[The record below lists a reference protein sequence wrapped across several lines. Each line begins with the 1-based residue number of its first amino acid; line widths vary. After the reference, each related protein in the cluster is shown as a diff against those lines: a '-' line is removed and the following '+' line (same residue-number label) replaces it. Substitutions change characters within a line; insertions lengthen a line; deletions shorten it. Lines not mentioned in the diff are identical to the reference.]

1 MREMHHVRQIPGENR
16 RRWFTSADMDL
27 IVWLNNADKPM
38 AFELCYD
45 KQDAEHAITWHST
58 AGFRHMAVDDGEGC
72 LGQYKSS
79 PLLLANRVFDAKR
92 VYNLFSA
99 SSDTMP
105 SDIAVFV
112 QRVLATHPHFEAHD
126 TTYPS

>member
-1 MREMHHVRQIPGENR
+1 ME
-16 RRWFTSADMDL
+16 L
-27 IVWLNNADKPM
+27 IVWLNNADKPIG
-38 AFELCYD
+38 FELCYD

-58 AGFRHMAVDDGEGC
+58 AGFRHTAVDDGEGRP
-72 LGQYKSS
+72 GQYKSS